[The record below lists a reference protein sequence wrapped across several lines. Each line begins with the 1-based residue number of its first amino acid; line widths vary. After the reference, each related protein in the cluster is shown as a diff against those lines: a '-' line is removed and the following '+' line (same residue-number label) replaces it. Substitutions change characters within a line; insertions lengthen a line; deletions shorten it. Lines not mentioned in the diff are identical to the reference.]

1 MKCKHDSQILPRS
14 LFQKAW
20 GCPRS
25 ARAWLTR
32 VSSRASSLRGAQ
44 YTALDVRAHHSP
56 RRASR
61 PSRAPGPSARG
72 ACAARRW
79 PAGTSGAPA
88 ATGSRCA
95 WAARARRG
103 RSAPPPRKVRGDR
116 VSLRGA
122 LDIARRTIGGTPGR
136 ASASVHAR
144 ASPAACRSTTAS
156 IHFHRASQVAK
167 GTLGV
172 ESGRVPGSM
181 TSHFFEDGFFSQ
193 SFLYTDE
200 RTRRARERARTTSRE
215 TDPKTQRDVA

>member
-1 MKCKHDSQILPRS
+1 MQTRFTNFAEIFVPESVGMSPKRSRLAYARLVPRLITS
-14 LFQKAW
+14 WRAVHR
-20 GCPRS
+20 PRC
-25 ARAWLTR
+25 
-32 VSSRASSLRGAQ
+32 SRSPP
-44 YTALDVRAHHSP
+44 P

-79 PAGTSGAPA
+79 PAGTSGHRRRP
-88 ATGSRCA
+88 GRD
-95 WAARARRG
+95 ARGGA
-103 RSAPPPRKVRGDR
+103 RSARSVTPPPRKVRGDR

-167 GTLGV
+167 GTLGSRV
-172 ESGRVPGSM
+172 GTCSRFDDESFLRRR
-181 TSHFFEDGFFSQ
+181 FFFLQ

-215 TDPKTQRDVA
+215 TDPKTQRDVS

>member
-1 MKCKHDSQILPRS
+1 MQTRFTKSRDLCEESVGMSPKRSRLACARLVPRLITS
-14 LFQKAW
+14 WRAVHR
-20 GCPRS
+20 PRC
-25 ARAWLTR
+25 
-32 VSSRASSLRGAQ
+32 SRSPP
-44 YTALDVRAHHSP
+44 P

-103 RSAPPPRKVRGDR
+103 RSAPPPRKVRVDR

-156 IHFHRASQVAK
+156 IHFQPRVSGGEGDAGSRV
-167 GTLGV
+167 GTF
-172 ESGRVPGSM
+172 SGSM
-181 TSHFFEDGFFSQ
+181 TSHFFDDGFFFSNWFMI
-193 SFLYTDE
+193 SVL
-200 RTRRARERARTTSRE
+200 
-215 TDPKTQRDVA
+215 